1 MVEVVRGKK
10 KSKKFPWRGDNE
22 KKGRER
28 LLQELSF
35 RRAGAVD
42 YRFSPNVYNV
52 LHREKV

>member
-10 KSKKFPWRGDNE
+10 KSKKFPWGGDNE

-42 YRFSPNVYNV
+42 S
-52 LHREKV
+52 L